1 MISLIASPDQI
12 VDECVTY
19 ITLNIDDE
27 LNQKQYK
34 GLYINLIIKKVGTT
48 ATIPTYQ
55 QRYNG
60 EPLIW
65 EINKYTYKLP
75 GTFQVTA
82 NVYDGPSFASCS
94 FIVEEQF
101 ILRNKNIVMNMKQA
115 PPNSRSVNFPKFTEQ
130 NVNASKVQVQG
141 IDYFKTNDI
150 APVSK
155 ITTQEPSININKVQG
170 RGRNVGPGGV

>member
-12 VDECVTY
+12 VDDCVTY

-27 LNQKQYK
+27 QNNKQYQ

-48 ATIPTYQ
+48 TNIPTYQ

-60 EPLIW
+60 EPLTW

-82 NVYDGPSFASCS
+82 NIYDGPSFATCS

-101 ILRNKNIVMNMKQA
+101 ILRNKNIVMNMKQ
-115 PPNSRSVNFPKFTEQ
+115 PSNSRSTNFPVHVEQ
-130 NVNASKVQVQG
+130 NVNSTRVQLQG
-141 IDYFKTNDI
+141 VDYFKTNNI
-150 APVSK
+150 EPVSQCTAK
-155 ITTQEPSININKVQG
+155 EPCVNNNKVQGG
-170 RGRNVGPGGV
+170 RGRNVGPGGI

>member
-12 VDECVTY
+12 VDDCVTY
-19 ITLNIDDE
+19 ITLNFDDE
-27 LNQKQYK
+27 LNKKQYQ

-48 ATIPTYQ
+48 TNIPTYQ

-60 EPLIW
+60 EPLTW

-82 NVYDGPSFASCS
+82 NIYDGPSFATCS

-101 ILRNKNIVMNMKQA
+101 ILRNKNIVMNFKQ
-115 PPNSRSVNFPKFTEQ
+115 PSNSRTVNYPTHTEQ
-130 NVNASKVQVQG
+130 NVNVTKVQVEG
-141 IDYFKTNDI
+141 VDYFKSNTVTPISQFTNEEKC
-150 APVSK
+150 V
-155 ITTQEPSININKVQG
+155 NVNKVQG
-170 RGRNVGPGGV
+170 GGCKNVGPR

>member
-12 VDECVTY
+12 VDDCVTY

-27 LNQKQYK
+27 LNKKQYQ

-48 ATIPTYQ
+48 TNIPTYQ

-60 EPLIW
+60 EPLTW

-82 NVYDGPSFASCS
+82 NIYDGPSFATCS

-101 ILRNKNIVMNMKQA
+101 ILRNKNIVMNFKQ
-115 PPNSRSVNFPKFTEQ
+115 PSNSRTVNYPTHTEQ
-130 NVNASKVQVQG
+130 NVNVTKVQVEG
-141 IDYFKTNDI
+141 VDYFKTNTVT
-150 APVSK
+150 PVSQF
-155 ITTQEPSININKVQG
+155 TTEEKCVNVNKVQG
-170 RGRNVGPGGV
+170 GLCRNVGPR